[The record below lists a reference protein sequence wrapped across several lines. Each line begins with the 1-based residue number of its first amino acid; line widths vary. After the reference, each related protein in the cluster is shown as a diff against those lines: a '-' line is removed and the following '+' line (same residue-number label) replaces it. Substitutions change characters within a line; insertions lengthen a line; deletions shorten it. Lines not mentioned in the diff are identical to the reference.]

1 MEKFSEFLDP
11 QVLMPLLLPWS
22 MKILGAIAIFV
33 IGRWVAKVMS
43 RAAKGLLDRSGVDAA
58 LAGFLSNIAYAVLL
72 ALVIIAAVD
81 TLGVKT
87 TSVIAI
93 FGAAGLAVGLAL
105 QGSLSNF
112 AAGVMLM
119 IFRPF
124 KAGDFISA
132 AGIDGV
138 VEQVRVF
145 NTLVRTTDNREITVP
160 NKRILDDNI
169 VNFTARDTRRID
181 LVMGIGYDDDIG
193 KAKEI
198 FEKVLAEDD
207 RVLAEPAPVIM
218 VLELADSS
226 VNIAVRPWTRTADY
240 WATRGD
246 LLHRMKT
253 ELEKAGLS
261 IPYPQRDIHVFRE
274 AAND

>member
-1 MEKFSEFLDP
+1 MEKFKEFLDP
-11 QVLMPLLLPWS
+11 AILAPMLLPWG
-22 MKILGAIAIFV
+22 MKILGAIVIFAV
-33 IGRWVAKVMS
+33 GRWVAKALS
-43 RAAKGLLDRSGVDAA
+43 RALRGIMDRAGIDTA
-58 LAGFLSNIAYAVLL
+58 LAGFLSNISYAALL
-72 ALVIIAAVD
+72 ALVIIAALD
-81 TLGVKT
+81 TLGVET
-87 TSVIAI
+87 TSIIAI

-124 KAGDFISA
+124 KAGDFVT
-132 AGIDGV
+132 AGGVDGV

-169 VNFTARDTRRID
+169 INFTARDTRRID
-181 LVMGIGYDDDIG
+181 LVMGIGYDDDIR

-198 FEKVLAEDD
+198 IEKILKEEP
-207 RVLAEPAPVIM
+207 RVLEDPAPVVM

-226 VNIAVRPWTRTADY
+226 VNIAVRPWAKTSDY
-240 WATRGD
+240 WAVRGD
-246 LLHRMKT
+246 LLHQMKIQ
-253 ELEKAGLS
+253 LEGAGLS
-261 IPYPQRDIHVFRE
+261 IPYPQRDVHLFQE
-274 AAND
+274 AVND

>member
-1 MEKFSEFLDP
+1 MEKFTQFLDP
-11 QVLMPLLLPWS
+11 SVLAPMLLPWS
-22 MKILGAIAIFV
+22 MRILGAIAIFV
-33 IGRWVAKVMS
+33 LGRWLAKALS
-43 RAAKGLLDRSGVDAA
+43 RALRRLMDKGGIDVA
-58 LAGFLSNIAYAVLL
+58 LAGFLGNIAYAAML
-72 ALVIIAAVD
+72 ALVIIAALD
-81 TLGVKT
+81 TLGVAT

-124 KAGDFISA
+124 KAGDFVT
-132 AGIDGV
+132 AGGVDGV

-145 NTLVRTTDNREITVP
+145 NTLIRTSDNREITVP
-160 NKRILDDNI
+160 NKHILDDNI
-169 VNFTARDTRRID
+169 TNFTARDTRRID
-181 LVMGIGYDDDIG
+181 LVMGIGYDDDIR

-198 FEKVLAEDD
+198 IEKVLQEES
-207 RVLAEPAPVIM
+207 RVLSDPAPVIM

-226 VNIAVRPWTRTADY
+226 VNIAVRPWSKTSDY
-240 WATRGD
+240 WAVRGD
-246 LLHRMKT
+246 LLHQMKVQ
-253 ELEKAGLS
+253 LEAAGLS
-261 IPYPQRDIHVFRE
+261 IPYPQRDVHVFRE

>member
-1 MEKFSEFLDP
+1 MEKIQEFLDP
-11 QVLMPLLLPWS
+11 DVLMPMLLPWS

-33 IGRWVAKVMS
+33 IGRWVAKAMA
-43 RAAKGLLDRSGVDAA
+43 RALRGLMDRASIDTA
-58 LAGFLSNIAYAVLL
+58 LAGFLGNIAYAALL
-72 ALVIIAAVD
+72 ALVIIAALD
-81 TLGVKT
+81 TLGVET

-124 KAGDFISA
+124 KAGDFIAA
-132 AGIDGV
+132 AGIEGV

-169 VNFTARDTRRID
+169 INYTARDTRRID
-181 LVMGIGYDDDIG
+181 LVMGIAYDDDIR

-198 FEKVLAEDD
+198 IEKVLQEEA
-207 RVLAEPAPVIM
+207 RVLADPAPVVM

-226 VNIAVRPWTRTADY
+226 VNIAVRPWTKTTDY

-246 LLHRMKT
+246 LLHQMKIQ
-253 ELEKAGLS
+253 LEGAGLS
-261 IPYPQRDIHVFRE
+261 IPYPQRDVHLYRE

>member
-1 MEKFSEFLDP
+1 MEKFKEFLDP
-11 QVLMPLLLPWS
+11 AVLTPMLLPWG
-22 MKILGAIAIFV
+22 MKIVGAIAIFV
-33 IGRWVAKVMS
+33 IGRWVAKALS
-43 RAAKGLLDRSGVDAA
+43 RALRTVMDRAGLDTA
-58 LAGFLSNIAYAVLL
+58 LAGFLGNIAYAALL
-72 ALVIIAAVD
+72 ALVIIAALD
-81 TLGVKT
+81 TLGVET
-87 TSVIAI
+87 TSIIAI

-124 KAGDFISA
+124 KAGDFVT
-132 AGIDGV
+132 AGGVDGV

-181 LVMGIGYDDDIG
+181 LVMGIGYDDDIR

-198 FEKVLAEDD
+198 IEKVLKEES
-207 RVLAEPAPVIM
+207 RVLADPAPVIM

-226 VNIAVRPWTRTADY
+226 VNIAVRPWTTTSDY

-246 LLHRMKT
+246 LLHQLKIQ
-253 ELEKAGLS
+253 LEDAGLS
-261 IPYPQRDIHVFRE
+261 IPYPQRDVHLFRE
-274 AAND
+274 AVND

>member
-1 MEKFSEFLDP
+1 MDKIKEYLDP
-11 QVLMPLLLPWS
+11 AVLTPMLLPWA
-22 MKILGAIAIFV
+22 IRIVGAIAIFV
-33 IGRWVAKVMS
+33 IGRWVAKALTKALRSLMD
-43 RAAKGLLDRSGVDAA
+43 RASIDTA
-58 LAGFLSNIAYAVLL
+58 LAGFLSNIAYAALL
-72 ALVIIAAVD
+72 ALVIIAALD
-81 TLGVKT
+81 TLGVET

-124 KAGDFISA
+124 KAGDYVSA
-132 AGIDGV
+132 GGVDGV

-145 NTLVRTTDNREITVP
+145 NTLVRTPDNREITVP

-181 LVMGIGYDDDIG
+181 LVMGIGYDDDIR

-198 FEKVLAEDD
+198 IEKVIGEEARILED
-207 RVLAEPAPVIM
+207 PAPVIM

-226 VNIAVRPWTRTADY
+226 VNIAVRPWVKTSDY

-246 LLHRMKT
+246 LLHQMKI
-253 ELEKAGLS
+253 ELEGAGLS
-261 IPYPQRDIHVFRE
+261 IPYPQRDVHLFQE
-274 AAND
+274 AVND